1 MTYDVIGRAKQAR
14 EWRVEYIVVRE
25 LWLNAGRICSILS
38 FLCAVIFF
46 PPEKSLPFLLCILGA
61 GHFLIYFAVK
71 NVKYDEGNVNK
82 TSVVAQG
89 STQNQTEPEG

>member
-1 MTYDVIGRAKQAR
+1 MVKCW
-14 EWRVEYIVVRE
+14 EN
-25 LWLNAGRICSILS
+25 LFSFK
-38 FLCAVIFF
+38 FLCAVLFF

-71 NVKYDEGNVNK
+71 NVKYDEGNAGN

-89 STQNQTEPEG
+89 TTQNQTEPEG

>member
-1 MTYDVIGRAKQAR
+1 MVKCRKDLFHFK
-14 EWRVEYIVVRE
+14 
-25 LWLNAGRICSILS
+25 

-82 TSVVAQG
+82 TSAVAQG
-89 STQNQTEPEG
+89 TPQNQTEPEG